1 MSEPEGREAQSTAAL
16 TLRDVG
22 VRVDG
27 RALLQRV
34 DWTVTAAQRWVL
46 LGPNGSG
53 KTTLVRVASLQLHPS
68 SGDVTVLG
76 ETLGRTD
83 VRTLRTRIGLVSAAV
98 GARLRP
104 ALPALDVVMTA
115 RHGALEPWWHRYDD
129 ADRERAHALLARFGV
144 AHLAS
149 HRTETL
155 SSGER
160 QRVLLARAFMRDP
173 ELLLLDE
180 PFTGLDL
187 GAREDLIATIDDL
200 ARDATAPPMVLVTHH
215 LEEVPPAMTDAL
227 LLRRGEVVAAG
238 AIDATLTDRNLSR
251 CFDRSLVVRRTDRR
265 WSATSAP

>member
-160 QRVLLARAFMRDP
+160 QRVLLARLHARS
-173 ELLLLDE
+173 
-180 PFTGLDL
+180 GAAARRAVHRLDL
-187 GAREDLIATIDDL
+187 GARGPDRHDRRPG
-200 ARDATAPPMVLVTHH
+200 ARRHRTPDGAGDAPP
-215 LEEVPPAMTDAL
+215 
-227 LLRRGEVVAAG
+227 RRGAAG
-238 AIDATLTDRNLSR
+238 HDRCAPAAARRGRGRRRHRRHAHRSQPVTMLR
-251 CFDRSLVVRRTDRR
+251 PVAGGAADRPTVVSD
-265 WSATSAP
+265 SAP